1 MFIYTQYT
9 HVVSYGATD
18 VFGSE
23 WQEFPGF
30 GDWCASKG
38 TVWTAMPKHV
48 RWDLLFDFVG
58 VKCHHLPAEKLNL
71 TAAKTVARVHG
82 CWCTVLWHGCF
93 LLLDV
98 QECFFFGRTNWCFG
112 SRGCNT
118 LQGFW
123 LIDPFK
129 FPIPNSSAGGFSVL
143 APWCLA
149 MANASRNLHTWVP
162 KLTKKTAAYCWLYK
176 VLENLSAEGISNWWC
191 IATRSQLIHLDKGW
205 EPQRSVAISSR
216 WMAYRSIP
224 KLKCRNMI

>member
-1 MFIYTQYT
+1 MDNIYHICLYTQYT

-58 VKCHHLPAEKLNL
+58 VKCHHLPAEKLSL
-71 TAAKTVARVHG
+71 TAAKTLARVHG

-98 QECFFFGRTNWCFG
+98 QECSFFIFFWRSNWCFG

-123 LIDPFK
+123 LIDAVK
-129 FPIPNSSAGGFSVL
+129 FPIPRQVASQSWRRGVWPWRMHLGICTREFQNSPKRL
-143 APWCLA
+143 
-149 MANASRNLHTWVP
+149 LHTVECVYECVRSW
-162 KLTKKTAAYCWLYK
+162 K
-176 VLENLSAEGISNWWC
+176 ISLQKAFW
-191 IATRSQLIHLDKGW
+191 IGG
-205 EPQRSVAISSR
+205 V
-216 WMAYRSIP
+216 
-224 KLKCRNMI
+224 

>member
-98 QECFFFGRTNWCFG
+98 QECFFFWANQLMFWKSWLQHVAGFLTN
-112 SRGCNT
+112 
-118 LQGFW
+118 
-123 LIDPFK
+123 
-129 FPIPNSSAGGFSVL
+129 
-143 APWCLA
+143 
-149 MANASRNLHTWVP
+149 
-162 KLTKKTAAYCWLYK
+162 
-176 VLENLSAEGISNWWC
+176 
-191 IATRSQLIHLDKGW
+191 
-205 EPQRSVAISSR
+205 RSVQISHSQFLGR
-216 WMAYRSIP
+216 WLLSLGAVVSGHGECISEFAHVSS
-224 KLKCRNMI
+224 KTHQKDCCILLTV